1 MPGTPPTVPPVAG
14 FRIAS
19 RPFRLT
25 QEPLAP
31 EEDCRDQHP
40 AKLGRL
46 GLVFLRHSS
55 TIPRHLLVGGLVRVP
70 SAHDREFERF
80 TVGVWQ
86 HQQVFLVTLFS
97 LTIKLAL

>member
-1 MPGTPPTVPPVAG
+1 
-14 FRIAS
+14 
-19 RPFRLT
+19 
-25 QEPLAP
+25 
-31 EEDCRDQHP
+31 
-40 AKLGRL
+40 
-46 GLVFLRHSS
+46 
-55 TIPRHLLVGGLVRVP
+55 LLVGGLVRVP